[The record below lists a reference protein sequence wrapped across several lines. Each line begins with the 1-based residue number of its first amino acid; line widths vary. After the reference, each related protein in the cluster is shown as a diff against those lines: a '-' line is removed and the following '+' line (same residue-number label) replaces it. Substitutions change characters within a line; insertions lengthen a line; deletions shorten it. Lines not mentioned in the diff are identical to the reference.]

1 MTGGAQPSPPM
12 RFSKIRKMYV
22 LQSPCP
28 PLALTGR
35 GSRQPRRPLSAV
47 ERTRAGKGGMS
58 ACDPQQTLETL
69 SGVWTKIGSS
79 VDDHEE
85 FAVTCKAIGTF

>member
-1 MTGGAQPSPPM
+1 MLSLVTFGARSNIGPWRHFACAQQSG
-12 RFSKIRKMYV
+12 RFQVKAGVKR
-22 LQSPCP
+22 QAGP
-28 PLALTGR
+28 A
-35 GSRQPRRPLSAV
+35 GSV
-47 ERTRAGKGGMS
+47 EN
-58 ACDPQQTLETL
+58 DPQQTLETL